1 MTQARRCTREFADE
15 AVRPTLTGRQ
25 REVAQ
30 DLGGG
35 LSTLVRWIG
44 RSRDRRATGTHFS
57 SLLDVVLAI
66 IAYVQ
71 VADIGSIRCRKIM
84 EGRSPS
90 RTAKCLFCPGFLGC
104 GWWVAVVAS
113 NNGILPDL

>member
-57 SLLDVVLAI
+57 SLLSCSL
-66 IAYVQ
+66 
-71 VADIGSIRCRKIM
+71 S
-84 EGRSPS
+84 SPLYS
-90 RTAKCLFCPGFLGC
+90 RHH
-104 GWWVAVVAS
+104 
-113 NNGILPDL
+113 PDCTKH